1 MAVTSSYEQIQEIQY
16 DAVIHKALGNE
27 NKNYLRDSK
36 RRTNRQALFSE
47 LDDSFVAG
55 FTDTHAQDSFDGI
68 GFELRVLNFP
78 VTVRNAYL
86 HNALTQLDD
95 VKRNIILMAF
105 WLDMNDREIA
115 DEIGKARSTVN
126 EIRNDTYAK
135 LRQIL
140 EADGYAEGNNIHGE

>member
-1 MAVTSSYEQIQEIQY
+1 MAVTSSYEQGQEFQF

-36 RRTNRQALFSE
+36 RRNNHQALFSE
-47 LDDSFVAG
+47 LDDNFVAG
-55 FTDTHAQDSFDGI
+55 FTDKHAQDAFDGI
-68 GFELRVLNFP
+68 GFELHVLNFP

-95 VKRNIILMAF
+95 VKRSIILMNH
-105 WLDMNDREIA
+105 WLGMSDREIA

-140 EADGYAEGNNIHGE
+140 EADGYAEGNNIHSK